1 MLVGRRITCR
11 MQNHMHQSPLSSGS
25 LTLEHV
31 ILEHAILQLG
41 GGGGGEVAIVVAIV
55 IESCVQG

>member
-1 MLVGRRITCR
+1 

-41 GGGGGEVAIVVAIV
+41 GGGGGGEEEVAIVVAIV